1 MKRQKLGK
9 KYWFDLNEPKG
20 WFKKF
25 VTRETR
31 LFLKRQT
38 QKEFKRKQALER
50 LLYVLEL
57 EKEVLNGTSN

>member
-1 MKRQKLGK
+1 MKKQKLGK
-9 KYWFDLNEPKG
+9 KYWFDWNEPKG

-38 QKEFKRKQALER
+38 QKEFKN
-50 LLYVLEL
+50 
-57 EKEVLNGTSN
+57 EVEDVANN